1 MVELPFLGLLCW
13 SAELSG
19 LKELCCVDFVCR
31 RSCKTCAVCILFA
44 GDPVRPVP
52 KDEDAEFRLM
62 QSNPLPSIEDL
73 VNRSSYKQQPQPSA
87 SSGSYELPLLPDTE
101 TQQQKNPSYPLPS
114 QFRIPA
120 V

>member
-1 MVELPFLGLLCW
+1 
-13 SAELSG
+13 
-19 LKELCCVDFVCR
+19 
-31 RSCKTCAVCILFA
+31 
-44 GDPVRPVP
+44 VRPLP

-62 QSNPLPSIEDL
+62 QSNPMPSIEDL

-87 SSGSYELPLLPDTE
+87 SSGRYQLPLMPDTE
-101 TQQQKNPSYPLPS
+101 TRQLKNPFQPPPS